1 MKKKTNTEETNDWT
15 RPANPTVR
23 VWFAQSLQF
32 WFTRRRPSTSFFVVL
47 YLLKNPLSYYFK
59 MMLRQTVMRS
69 VRAVRQVR
77 YIADWQALQG
87 KTSTDA
93 ARSDVARLRDL
104 HGEINAEEKKFGGE
118 PAAIDFDSYRAS
130 ISSPGIVD
138 EFEKAY
144 NGLAFPTYPNESAPE
159 SMAAFD
165 AILES
170 AASTTD
176 ASAARLAELESMIA
190 EAETSKTT
198 ADTTV
203 EEVLNRYPEI
213 AKEIDEEVEQHLW
226 WKDV

>member
-1 MKKKTNTEETNDWT
+1 
-15 RPANPTVR
+15 
-23 VWFAQSLQF
+23 
-32 WFTRRRPSTSFFVVL
+32 
-47 YLLKNPLSYYFK
+47 
-59 MMLRQTVMRS
+59 
-69 VRAVRQVR
+69 
-77 YIADWQALQG
+77 
-87 KTSTDA
+87 
-93 ARSDVARLRDL
+93 
-104 HGEINAEEKKFGGE
+104 
-118 PAAIDFDSYRAS
+118 
-130 ISSPGIVD
+130 
-138 EFEKAY
+138 
-144 NGLAFPTYPNESAPE
+144 
-159 SMAAFD
+159 MAAFH